1 MSMFGPMIENGGM
14 FKPMIRPANGFPPG
28 YEEAAEA
35 LLACWSFN
43 KTLEGEG
50 PSATTAN
57 FTRASESNYPN
68 TLGNYINA
76 LNDVPQYGIGLKLE
90 GASTTKTTGLNDGST
105 AGNVNR
111 ASGDGALPAVVSL
124 SAAEAEGV
132 DLSQIQDQIT
142 KGKIVGIVEL
152 DCEGATGNTRY
163 TFNGSTGNTNQH
175 TISVFGAV
183 TNGLSAN
190 FGLGGGLVGS
200 IPVSGLT
207 LARFGSTDITPVGA
221 GNLMLLQVPQGCKA
235 YAVLWNLEESEI
247 LTSPIIGAAATRA
260 LEDCSVSTAGFPTND
275 CSFYFNL
282 PRGIRNNGSN
292 QTVIETRIDGNNRFI
307 VQYAPGSGAI
317 SVQKVNGGAFQAAD
331 IAYAGDGSPIA
342 GIANFRASTGFTVKG
357 SNGSTDSNANNAAL
371 NIGATMQFG
380 ATNNLLT
387 NPMFAEIA
395 GFAVFNSPDI
405 SLEAAQAVCR

>member
-35 LLACWSFN
+35 LVACWSFN

-57 FTRASESNYPN
+57 FTRASESNYSN

-260 LEDCSVSTAGFPTND
+260 LEDCSVSTAGFPSNTAAYK
-275 CSFYFNL
+275 FYL
-282 PRGIRNNGSN
+282 PRGVRDNGAT
-292 QTVIETRIDGNNRFI
+292 QTIFYTE
-307 VQYAPGSGAI
+307 SGADQFKGEVSGGVLTITKLIAATPYTVSAPI
-317 SVQKVNGGAFQAAD
+317 SSGEPFGFLVSQDPVLGLKLKMDV
-331 IAYAGDGSPIA
+331 
-342 GIANFRASTGFTVKG
+342 GFTDTDANTLPLPLG
-357 SNGSTDSNANNAAL
+357 SDMQL
-371 NIGATMQFG
+371 GAT
-380 ATNNLLT
+380 ASLS
-387 NPMFAEIA
+387 NPLFAEESGI
-395 GFAVFNSPDI
+395 GVFNSS
-405 SLEAAQAVCR
+405 SLSYSAAQAVCR